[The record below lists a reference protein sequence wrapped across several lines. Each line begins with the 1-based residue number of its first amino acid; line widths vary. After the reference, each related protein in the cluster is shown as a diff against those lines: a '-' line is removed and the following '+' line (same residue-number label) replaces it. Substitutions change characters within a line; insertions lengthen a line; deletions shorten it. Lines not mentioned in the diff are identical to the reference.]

1 MASKKVSKKPRKES
15 LVARYRLKTWNED
28 FSFSVDGID
37 EFQIQ
42 VMLENELGIDDYGDI
57 APFHCYIISI
67 TNNVYLD
74 MING

>member
-37 EFQIQ
+37 GFQIQ
-42 VMLENELGIDDYGDI
+42 VMLENELGIDDCGDN
-57 APFHCYIISI
+57 APFHYYTIALTS
-67 TNNVYLD
+67 NVYLD